1 MSCLEIMPKL
11 GLTMTE
17 GILAKWHKR
26 EGDKIEKGEVL
37 FEVET
42 DKLTNEVEA
51 KDSGIVRKILV
62 EEGETVKCLVPVA
75 VIAAENEDISEFL
88 KEASVNEQE
97 TGEINIK
104 DKEIKNTSGESTVK
118 RIVVIGGGPGGYIA
132 AIRSA
137 QLGNKVT
144 LVENAEL
151 GGTCLNVGCIPTKTL
166 LHSAELFS
174 EIKESKNL
182 GIDMDGVSVNWKNV
196 QKRKKIIIKKL
207 VSGVKGLLSY
217 NKINIIKGFARMKT
231 EKLILVT
238 KESGETE
245 EIKFDDLII
254 STGSLPFVPPIPGI
268 ELEGVI
274 DSTGALNLKSLPETT
289 VIIGGGVIG
298 IEFANLLSLFG
309 KKVTVLEMLPFI
321 LPSMDRQIS
330 NLIADKLSKQG
341 VALNTGCKV
350 TKIER
355 EGNGLKVNFTKEDEN
370 LSVEAEKV
378 LVVIGR
384 RANTEGI
391 GLEKVGVKIEKGCIC
406 VDDHMK
412 TNVENIYAI
421 GDCTGK
427 IMLAHVASEQGVVA
441 AENISGR
448 NVKMDYKTVPCC
460 IYIKPEIASVGLT
473 EERAKENG
481 IDYKVGIFPMGAN
494 GKATISKDSDGMVK
508 VISDKKTE
516 EILGVHIM
524 SPRATDIIGEAALAL
539 RLEATLHEVITTVH
553 PHPTVSEAFKE
564 AVLASQKRA
573 LNFVN

>member
-75 VIAAENEDISEFL
+75 VIAAENEDISNLL
-88 KEASVNEQE
+88 KEAGADEEGAPAEKAEEPKCVDTLEKA
-97 TGEINIK
+97 G
-104 DKEIKNTSGESTVK
+104 IKN
-118 RIVVIGGGPGGYIA
+118 VVVVGGGPGGYIA
-132 AIRSA
+132 AIRAA

-144 LVENAEL
+144 LIENAEL

-166 LHSAELFS
+166 LHSADVYS
-174 EIKESKNL
+174 EIKDSRNL
-182 GIDMDGVSVNWKNV
+182 GIDVGEVSINWDNI
-196 QKRKKIIIKKL
+196 QKRKKRITKRL
-207 VSGVKGLLSY
+207 VAGVKGLLSY
-217 NKINIIKGFARMKT
+217 NKVNVIKGFAKMET
-231 EKLILVT
+231 EKSILVT
-238 KESGETE
+238 KKDGGTE
-245 EIKFDDLII
+245 KVVFDHAII
-254 STGSLPFVPPIPGI
+254 STGSLPFLPSIPGI
-268 ELEGVI
+268 DLEGVI
-274 DSTGALNLKSLPETT
+274 DSTGALNLKSLPETI

-309 KKVTVLEMLPFI
+309 KKVTVLEMLPFV

-330 NLIADKLSKQG
+330 NLIADKLSKRG

-355 EGNGLKVNFTKEDEN
+355 EGNRLKVNFTKKAEN

-384 RANTEGI
+384 QANIENI
-391 GLEKVGVKIEKGCIC
+391 GLEEIGIKLEKGFIC

-412 TNVENIYAI
+412 TNVKNIYAI

-448 NVKMDYKTVPCC
+448 SVKMDYKTVPCC
-460 IYIKPEIASVGLT
+460 VYVKPEIASVGLT
-473 EERAKENG
+473 EERAKEKG
-481 IDYKVGIFPMGAN
+481 IDYKVGVFPMSAN
-494 GKATISKDSDGMVK
+494 GKAMISKDSDGIVK

-524 SPRATDIIGEAALAL
+524 APRATDIIGEAALAL

-553 PHPTVSEAFKE
+553 PHPTISEAFKE